1 MRTGKVLRKSKI
13 IPFLTSLQ
21 IDRQVNFNNLV
32 AKAKLLKLD
41 GFEIIQWEEEVW
53 EITGGRLLQQSG
65 RNSFL
70 IKMNFSYPPKLGR
83 ERIGGDWE
91 QLAKALFLLR
101 LHSKQQNLS
110 NQRGFIGIIG
120 YIAYFV
126 NQRNSSIYNLTREDL
141 DHACDE
147 ISKDYSESSAYNL
160 HKLVAEFAGH
170 LDANGLCKNFLNYK
184 YSKQKRPELANA
196 VGTKRLDDPD
206 TLVTNEKVLAPV
218 VFKVLGQLYQ
228 NVPID
233 HKYRFYILLLTFF
246 ACTGRRFSELSLLP
260 NQEIQFDEDGV
271 PYLEYFPRKASK
283 GNTFTPKRKLWLPS
297 KTLEL
302 LSGVIS
308 EIQTLTEKCRE
319 SALEMHKSQT
329 VDLRFL
335 KNCPDKLYKSDL
347 IELDINPKILDCTS
361 RLTKEGLVFP
371 DHEKLTTAGRKPTY
385 PICYTTRAG
394 LKKYCEYNF
403 NSKSLS
409 PFHID
414 QFGKE
419 YFLHDLMFL
428 RYYTMSSGMS
438 EAYWLPVECTHSML
452 TTFLRYIDDLVNE
465 FVGLEDIPE
474 FTTHDFRHT
483 LNTMLDEGGLSD
495 LIQTEW
501 FGRSDPQDT
510 KAYQH
515 TSPEKKALII
525 REQLKNGEAGGK
537 LAEQIFN
544 LPINI
549 QDAVLAARV
558 QAVHDVGTGLCIHN
572 FSQLPC
578 ERHLQCSADCKD
590 YVWVKDDKRR
600 IVEQKRILA
609 ITVQAQE
616 AVQQQK
622 QSNRVKKS
630 LDWEL
635 HNNKK
640 INVLSKQLEDNG
652 VIEFDPKA
660 YLEELSNV

>member
-1 MRTGKVLRKSKI
+1 MRNEKVLRKSKI
-13 IPFLTSLQ
+13 IPFITSLHA
-21 IDRQVNFNNLV
+21 DRQANFNSLI
-32 AKAKLLKLD
+32 AKAKLLKLE
-41 GFEIIQWEEEVW
+41 GFELIEWEEEVW
-53 EITGGRLLQQSG
+53 QITGGRLLQQSG
-65 RNSFL
+65 RNSFSVT
-70 IKMNFSYPPKLGR
+70 MNFSYSPKLGG
-83 ERIGGDWE
+83 ESLGSEWSL
-91 QLAKALFLLR
+91 LAKALFLLR

-110 NQRGFIGIIG
+110 NQRGFICVIG

-126 NQRNSSIYNLTREDL
+126 NQRNASIYNITREDL
-141 DHACDE
+141 ERACDQ
-147 ISKDYSESSAYNL
+147 ISKDYLESSAYNF

-170 LDANGLCKNFLNYK
+170 LDANGLCKNVLNYK
-184 YSKQKRPELANA
+184 YSKQKRPDSVNTIGIE
-196 VGTKRLDDPD
+196 RLDNPD
-206 TLVTNEKVLAPV
+206 VLITKDRVLAPL
-218 VFKVLGQLYQ
+218 VFQVLGKLYQ
-228 NVPID
+228 NVPKN

-246 ACTGRRFSELSLLP
+246 ACTGRRFSELSLLID
-260 NQEIQFDEDGV
+260 QKIQNDKDGV
-271 PYLEYFPRKASK
+271 DYLEYFPRKSSK
-283 GNTFTPKRKLWLPS
+283 GNTFTPSRKLHLPS
-297 KTLEL
+297 HTLPIL
-302 LSGVIS
+302 KNVIL
-308 EIQTLTEKCRE
+308 EIKALTKECRE
-319 SALEMHKSQT
+319 SAFEMNRTRT

-335 KNCPDKLYKSDL
+335 SKCPEKLYKEDL
-347 IELDINPKILDCTS
+347 IQLGINPNILDSNS
-361 RLTKEGLVFP
+361 RLSKEGMVFP
-371 DHEKLTTAGRKPTY
+371 DYNKLTIAGQKPSS
-385 PICYTTRAG
+385 PLRYTTHQG
-394 LKKYCEYNF
+394 LIKYCEYNF
-403 NSKSLS
+403 NPKKLS

-414 QFGKE
+414 QFGKQ

-428 RYYTMSSGMS
+428 RYYTMSGGKR

-452 TTFLRYIDDLVNE
+452 TTFLRYIDELV
-465 FVGLEDIPE
+465 FKYVGVKDFPE

-495 LIQTEW
+495 LLQTEW
-501 FGRSDPQDT
+501 FGRSNPKDT

-515 TSPEKKALII
+515 TSPQKKALMI
-525 REQLKNGEAGGK
+525 REQLKNGEAGGR

-600 IVEQKRILA
+600 LEEQKRILA

-640 INVLSKQLEDNG
+640 INVLLKQLEDNG